1 MTNDIGGQL
10 RRAREER
17 GLSLRD
23 AAARTKHSIAVIQA
37 IERNDFNSLP
47 GGMFRKAYVRT
58 LAAEVGLDPEEIAGQ
73 YAAQYEAAVELP
85 SIPSAETVRDDQFL
99 EQLTPS
105 PRRSFLSLMAL
116 VVLATAWFM
125 LQRDPARPDM
135 PEDDNGTDFVAVRV
149 PAAAEPVST
158 ERAKT
163 AFADEDR
170 GAPLWIEINAASWC
184 WIAAETDGERAL
196 YRLVEPGER
205 VMLEGWR
212 IITLRVGDAGAV
224 ALSIND
230 GPKRSLGRNGDVV
243 ELEVTADNVEQ
254 LRQGDVGT
262 VSGV

>member
-23 AAARTKHSIAVIQA
+23 AAARTQHSIAVIQA

-58 LAAEVGLDPEEIAGQ
+58 LAAEVGLDAEEIAGQ
-73 YAAQYEAAVELP
+73 YAAQFEAAVEPP
-85 SIPSAETVRDDQFL
+85 STPSAETVRDDQYL

-105 PRRSFLSLMAL
+105 PRRSFISLMAL

-135 PEDDNGTDFVAVRV
+135 AEDDNGTDFVAVRV

-158 ERAKT
+158 ERAET
-163 AFADEDR
+163 AFTDEER
-170 GAPLWIEINAASWC
+170 GAPLWIEITS
-184 WIAAETDGERAL
+184 
-196 YRLVEPGER
+196 
-205 VMLEGWR
+205 
-212 IITLRVGDAGAV
+212 
-224 ALSIND
+224 
-230 GPKRSLGRNGDVV
+230 
-243 ELEVTADNVEQ
+243 
-254 LRQGDVGT
+254 GT
-262 VSGV
+262 RR